1 MKKSE
6 SSDCNQNEVE
16 WEIIDLWQDH
26 HLQYSH
32 SSHHVGRDEERPPST
47 HWATFSV
54 TLSEWWEMIY
64 CGCWSLWISLCRY
77 LVSRF
82 EQHPVSYQ
90 GAAQTK
96 DNRRNNLLWVPFVS
110 EFVSHIHNNST
121 ELNMSSK
128 RMQQAFLV
136 CFVLTWMYNMADY
149 ISVSATTNIAQQRH

>member
-16 WEIIDLWQDH
+16 WDIIDLWQDH
-26 HLQYSH
+26 NFQYSH
-32 SSHHVGRDEERPPST
+32 SSHHVGRDEERPPQRTEPLCQSL
-47 HWATFSV
+47 F
-54 TLSEWWEMIY
+54 LSDGKWFTVVVEVFELASAVIL
-64 CGCWSLWISLCRY
+64 SLALNNTQSL
-77 LVSRF
+77 
-82 EQHPVSYQ
+82 
-90 GAAQTK
+90 TK
-96 DNRRNNLLWVPFVS
+96 ELPRPKNRRNNLLWVHFVS